1 MALYLL
7 KSYLKVDSK
16 SARRY
21 RQIARNLGIKKL
33 KKVNAKDWDS
43 SVSSAWIKAH
53 NTALREITNSTLDDL
68 VSFTGKEP
76 TKSAKK
82 NINMLTTIKDSKLT
96 VSELSNN
103 ELLTTAFAEPEATE
117 EGKAKIK
124 MTQAEFDKYIKA
136 IVPTVK
142 ETNPVITGNAKYKKG
157 DDGKKV
163 LISGTEITKTSKTY
177 KFSEPKG
184 TELGKLKLLVDKNVR
199 GINIVTSG
207 GKQVQE
213 TGEDESTIAFNYVSS
228 SGKKTEN
235 ALVWD
240 GETNEKDSRFTNKER
255 IEYLSKQ
262 MKSINVAQ
270 KLVSQHIRANKSPSE
285 KILQFLSKKGT
296 ERLAP
301 KLQAVRNP
309 LELKERLMGLEFLFD
324 TKNPKKQFSEE
335 EDPPMLDTINESFD
349 KLSELYKEY
358 NKFRTQR
365 VSGKENLKRVI
376 LNMNVLLSNINQNIQ
391 RYAQKVGGERF
402 GLEEIRESKM
412 NSSSSVKG
420 KDIIKSKHARS
431 AFENFEKWFS
441 DKDGHFYPILN
452 DTHHLYSFLFK
463 ITKKITRKLDTEGED
478 PSKIITTPSY
488 EFNQFKITE
497 THEINRSS
505 VDTRVKSGKPDEQG
519 YYSNYRRKSGAP
531 KPLYAL
537 NNDEKQSLSYFV
549 NSLKSGLEKL
559 ENRLNN

>member
-1 MALYLL
+1 MALFLL

-53 NTALREITNSTLDDL
+53 NTALRQITNSTLDNL

-76 TKSAKK
+76 TKSAEK
-82 NINMLTTIKDSKLT
+82 NINRLTTIKDRKLT

-117 EGKAKIK
+117 EGKVKIK
-124 MTQAEFDKYIKA
+124 MTQVEFDKYIKA

-142 ETNPVITGNAKYKKG
+142 ETKPVVTGNAKYKKD

-163 LISGTEITKTSKTY
+163 LISGTETTKTSKTY

-184 TELGKLKLLVDKNVR
+184 TDLGKLKLLVDKNVR

-207 GKQVQE
+207 GKQNKT
-213 TGEDESTIAFNYVSS
+213 TGEEESTIAFNYVSS
-228 SGKKTEN
+228 SGKNTEN
-235 ALVWD
+235 ALEWD

-262 MKSINVAQ
+262 MKSIKVAQ
-270 KLVSQHIRANKSPSE
+270 KLVSQHIKANKSPSE

-324 TKNPKKQFSEE
+324 TKNPKKQLSEE

-391 RYAQKVGGERF
+391 RYAQEVGGEMF
-402 GLEEIRESKM
+402 GLGEIRTGKETST
-412 NSSSSVKG
+412 SVKG
-420 KDIIKSKHARS
+420 KDIIKSTQARS
-431 AFENFEKWFS
+431 AFGNFEKWFS
-441 DKDGHFYPILN
+441 NKDGHFYPILN

-463 ITKKITRKLDTEGED
+463 ITKTVTRKLDTEGED

-488 EFNQFKITE
+488 QFNQFKITE

-505 VDTRVKSGKPDEQG
+505 VDTRVKSGVPDEQG
-519 YYSNYRRKSGAP
+519 YYTKYRRKSGAP

-549 NSLKSGLEKL
+549 SSLKSGLEKL

>member
-1 MALYLL
+1 MALFLL

-53 NTALREITNSTLDDL
+53 NTALRQITNSTLDNL

-76 TKSAKK
+76 TQSAEK
-82 NINMLTTIKDSKLT
+82 NINRLTTIKDRKLT

-117 EGKAKIK
+117 EGQAKIK

-142 ETNPVITGNAKYKKG
+142 ETNPVVTGNAKYKKD

-163 LISGTEITKTSKTY
+163 LISGTETTKTSKTY

-184 TELGKLKLLVDKNVR
+184 TDLGKLKLLVDKNVR

-213 TGEDESTIAFNYVSS
+213 TGEEESTVAFNYVSS

-235 ALVWD
+235 ALKWD
-240 GETNEKDSRFTNKER
+240 GETNENDSRFTNKER

-270 KLVSQHIRANKSPSE
+270 KLVSQHIKANKSPSE

-324 TKNPKKQFSEE
+324 TKNPKKQLSEE

-391 RYAQKVGGERF
+391 RYAQKVGGEKF
-402 GLEEIRESKM
+402 GLDEIRTSKET
-412 NSSSSVKG
+412 STSVKG
-420 KDIIKSKHARS
+420 RDIIKSTQARS
-431 AFENFEKWFS
+431 AFGNFEQWFS
-441 DKDGHFYPILN
+441 NKSGHFYPILT

-463 ITKKITRKLDTEGED
+463 ITKTVTRKLDTEGED
-478 PSKIITTPSY
+478 PSKIKTTPSY
-488 EFNQFKITE
+488 EFNKFKITE

-505 VDTRVKSGKPDEQG
+505 VDTRVKSGQPDEQG
-519 YYSNYRRKSGAP
+519 YYSKYRRKSGAP

-549 NSLKSGLEKL
+549 SSLKSGLEKL